1 MIFKNKKLFL
11 KIYIPFVI
19 ITIITLIILQILGS
33 KNRIGYLTDFN
44 LNIDRTLELN
54 NLNDIRKEFTIGGK
68 SDEESITNQVRKM
81 KYYDFKNIDKAEI
94 DEEGIKNYIFTN
106 ENITNYIYHF
116 RIRYYDKTFRNN
128 YIYGVY
134 PDLSNLPDYIK
145 NAEMDE
151 DGSPYGNFISDKKEI
166 EEKID
171 NVNYVLKIKFD
182 FCLILISVIILIF
195 LTNNIN
201 IFNYS
206 SLRPVRL
213 DYILFGIIVGLCFF
227 SYIYSDVLVIFPF
240 SVNFWNVNPV
250 NFFYEVYNK
259 VGSYHKPDDLPY
271 LAYVI
276 YAMLYFPLWIYSKV
290 RGITYYTWH
299 HPNFE
304 VGTLEIMY
312 IKFLLLFFVLAS
324 SYLLYKISKKLGLY
338 ENRSKWVGFIFISS
352 PFTILPAFVIS
363 QVEIIMIFFTLLA
376 ISDYLDN
383 NRRYILWFSIAIPLK
398 LFPIF
403 IFIPLTLLREKNYI
417 KIIINI
423 IIVILPYIITQI
435 IFKSPNPSN
444 RNIIA
449 LQTIVDF
456 KIIGASIFIIIY
468 GFICLYSFLQ
478 NKDSYDKYEFNRL
491 VIYTI
496 LFTFSLVVLVNSFF
510 HLYWII
516 IISPFISLVIFFNDK
531 YFKLNILLEFIATFC
546 YALMLSY
553 SHTFITMGEATR
565 TKSIPFIKLFVKS
578 YKYNNIRDIFPNIFQ
593 NANIT
598 NIIYSLFVTAI
609 ICILIINFPK
619 NNKSLSF
626 DSEKPIDRK
635 IYIRF
640 IPTLFIIFLIWYLG
654 IKK

>member
-1 MIFKNKKLFL
+1 MIFKNKNLFL
-11 KIYIPFVI
+11 KIYILFVI

-33 KNRIGYLTDFN
+33 KNRVGYLTDFN
-44 LNIDRTLELN
+44 LEIDRTLELN
-54 NLNDIRKEFTIGGK
+54 NLNDIRKDFTVDGK
-68 SDEESITNQVRKM
+68 LDEESI
-81 KYYDFKNIDKAEI
+81 
-94 DEEGIKNYIFTN
+94 KNYMFTN
-106 ENITNYIYHF
+106 ENITNYAHQF
-116 RIRYYDKTFRNN
+116 RIRYYDKTFRNSD
-128 YIYGVY
+128 IYGVY
-134 PDLSNLPDYIK
+134 PDLSNLPDYME
-145 NAEMDE
+145 NAVMEGG
-151 DGSPYGNFISDKKEI
+151 GSPYGNFTYDKKTIEI
-166 EEKID
+166 EKVD
-171 NVNYVLKIKFD
+171 NVNYTLKIKLD
-182 FCLILISVIILIF
+182 FYLFLISVIILIF
-195 LTNNIN
+195 LFYIFVVKLNV
-201 IFNYS
+201 FNYY
-206 SLRPVRL
+206 SLSPSRL
-213 DYILFGIIVGLCFF
+213 DYIIFGVIVGLCFF
-227 SYIYSDVLVIFPF
+227 SYIYPDVLVIFPF

-338 ENRSKWVGFIFISS
+338 ENRSKWVSFIFISS

-491 VIYTI
+491 IIYTI

-654 IKK
+654 VKK